1 MYSSDNSDNADQTE
15 EQHSSR
21 AAGHGSEM
29 AKAPGF
35 PRRNF
40 LRGSSLLAVGAMLPA
55 TASAAA
61 ASPGGSSGAV
71 GAPVNLVVDG
81 AATGRLIPRDFTGLS
96 FERGAL
102 NPGNAGVPGYFFS
115 PDNTELVTLFQNA
128 GIRNVRVGAGTADQQ
143 IPPGTGPDGYTGIDK
158 LFQFAAAANTSVS
171 YGMRLYNPSNQPIP
185 DLVSDDAA
193 AARYI
198 WQRYSGALSSFSIGN
213 ETDWHS
219 FHVGDPAI
227 FETTP
232 GTPGSAYPS
241 YLEDWRR
248 FAAAVQDAAPGAL
261 ISGPDTGNYGT
272 RGGVP
277 YVTFTPDAVSGISWT
292 QKFAEDELASRRIKD
307 ATQHVYVG
315 GSPLSTTAAQAI
327 DNMLSRE
334 WVESDQIGTQPA
346 GSGSDVTSYAPLP
359 WLDKRIVSPTVAA
372 GLPVRLSES
381 NDYLTGVPGASD
393 RFAAALWAL
402 DYMHWWA
409 ARGVSGVNFHNKQWI
424 YTDTITPALGTYTPL
439 AGSCGPSGCGG
450 YRVSPKGY
458 AIKAFDLGAQGRVKP
473 IKMAKPPEVNVTAYA
488 VGDDRDLYVTVI
500 NKTHGAGATDA
511 RVNIEPRNFG
521 WTEAAV
527 LILESGEP
535 GDPTSETATIGGEA
549 ITNSG
554 PWQGKWAPLSPVV
567 RGHLALNVRATT
579 AAVIRFHR

>member
-1 MYSSDNSDNADQTE
+1 MYTSDNSDTADRTE
-15 EQHSSR
+15 EQRPSR
-21 AAGHGSEM
+21 TAHGPEM
-29 AKAPGF
+29 AKAAGF

-61 ASPGGSSGAV
+61 ASPGNPSGAI

-81 AATGRLIPRDFTGLS
+81 GASGRLIPRDFTGLS

-102 NPGNAGVPGYFFS
+102 NEGNAGVPGYFFS
-115 PDNTELVTLFQNA
+115 PENSELVTLFQNA

-198 WQRYSGALSSFSIGN
+198 WQRYSSTLSSFSIGN
-213 ETDWHS
+213 EPDWHA
-219 FHVGDPAI
+219 FHVADPAI

-232 GTPGSAYPS
+232 GNPGSAYPS

-248 FAAAVQDAAPGAL
+248 FAAAVRDAAPDAL

-272 RGGVP
+272 RGGLP
-277 YVTFTPDAVSGISWT
+277 YVTFTPDAAAGISWT
-292 QKFAEDELASRRIKD
+292 QKFAEDELASSRIKD

-334 WVESDQIGTQPA
+334 WVENDQVGTQPA
-346 GSGSDVTSYAPLP
+346 GAGSDVTSYAPLP
-359 WLDKRIVSPTVAA
+359 WLDKHIISPTVAA

-439 AGSCGPSGCGG
+439 AGSCSASGCGG

-458 AIKAFDLGAQGRVKP
+458 AIKAFDLGARGEVKP
-473 IKMAKPPEVNVTAYA
+473 IKMAKPSEVNVTAYA

-500 NKTHGAGATDA
+500 NKTHGAAAADA

-527 LILESGEP
+527 LTLEAGEP
-535 GDPTSETATIGGEA
+535 GDPASETATIGGEA
-549 ITNSG
+549 ITNSA
-554 PWQGKWAPLSPVV
+554 PWQGKWAPLNPDV
-567 RGHLALNVRATT
+567 RGHLALNVRPTT

>member
-1 MYSSDNSDNADQTE
+1 MRTPGNSDNAERAEKKHPSKVTGPSPELTE
-15 EQHSSR
+15 
-21 AAGHGSEM
+21 AA
-29 AKAPGF
+29 AL
-35 PRRNF
+35 PRRSF
-40 LRGSSLLAVGAMLPA
+40 LWGSGLLAAGAMLP
-55 TASAAA
+55 TAGSADSA
-61 ASPGGSSGAV
+61 SSGRPTGGM
-71 GAPVNLVVDG
+71 GAPVNLVVEG
-81 AATGRLIPRDFTGLS
+81 AASGRLIPRDFTGLS

-102 NPGNAGVPGYFFS
+102 NDGNAGVPGYFFS
-115 PDNTELVTLFQNA
+115 PDNSELVMLFKNA
-128 GIRNVRVGAGTADQQ
+128 AIRNVRVGAGTADQQ
-143 IPPGTGPDGYTGIDK
+143 IPPGTGPDGYTGVDK

-171 YGMRLYNPSNQPIP
+171 YGMRLYNPAAQPIP
-185 DLVSDDAA
+185 DLLSDDAA

-198 WQRYSGALSSFSIGN
+198 WQRYRAALSSFSIGN
-213 ETDWHS
+213 EPDWHS

-232 GTPGSAYPS
+232 GTPGSAYQS

-248 FAAAVQDAAPGAL
+248 FAAAVQDAAPGAT

-277 YVTFTPDAVSGISWT
+277 YVTFTPDAATGISWT
-292 QKFAEDELASRRIKD
+292 QKFTEDELASHRIKD
-307 ATQHVYVG
+307 ATQHIYVG

-334 WVESDQIGTQPA
+334 WVEDDEIGTQPA
-346 GSGSDVTSYAPLP
+346 GTGSGVTSYAPYR
-359 WLDKRIVSPTVAA
+359 WLDKRIISPTVAA

-409 ARGVSGVNFHNKQWI
+409 TRGVSGVNFHNKQWI

-450 YRVSPKGY
+450 YRISPKGY
-458 AIKAFDLGAQGRVKP
+458 AIKAFDLGARGQVKP
-473 IKMAKPPEVNVTAYA
+473 ITIAKPSEVNVTAYA

-500 NKTHGAGATDA
+500 NKTHGAAATAA
-511 RVNIEPRNFG
+511 RVNIEPRDFG
-521 WTEAAV
+521 WSEAAM
-527 LILESGEP
+527 LTLEAGEP
-535 GDPTSETATIGGEA
+535 GDPSSETATIGGES
-549 ITNSG
+549 ITNSA
-554 PWQGKWAPLSPVV
+554 PWQGKWTPLSRDV
-567 RGHLALNVRATT
+567 RGQLAVSVPPTT
-579 AAVIRFHR
+579 AAIIRFHR

>member
-1 MYSSDNSDNADQTE
+1 MYRPENSDNADRTE
-15 EQHSSR
+15 EQPPPR
-21 AAGHGSEM
+21 GAGHGPQR
-29 AKAPGF
+29 AKSSGF

-40 LRGSSLLAVGAMLPA
+40 LRGGSLLAVGAMLP
-55 TASAAA
+55 TTAAA
-61 ASPGGSSGAV
+61 ASAAPGAGAGTG

-81 AATGRLIPRDFTGLS
+81 AANGRVIPRDFTGLS

-102 NPGNAGVPGYFFS
+102 NAGNAGVQGYFFS
-115 PDNTELVTLFQNA
+115 PENSELVRLFQNA

-143 IPPGTGPDGYTGIDK
+143 IPPGTGPDGYTGVDK
-158 LFQFAAAANTSVS
+158 LFQFAAASDISVS
-171 YGMRLYNPSNQPIP
+171 YGMRLYNPSNQPLP
-185 DLVSDDAA
+185 NLMADDAA

-198 WQRYSGALSSFSIGN
+198 WQRYSKSLSSFSIGN
-213 ETDWHS
+213 EPDWHS
-219 FHVGDPAI
+219 FHASDPAI

-232 GTPGSAYPS
+232 GNPGSAYPS
-241 YLEDWRR
+241 YLEDWRK
-248 FAAAVQDAAPGAL
+248 FAAAVQEAAPNAL

-272 RGGVP
+272 RGGLP
-277 YVTFTPDAVSGISWT
+277 YVTFTPDAATGISWT
-292 QKFAEDELASRRIKD
+292 QKFAQDEAMSHRIKD

-334 WVESDQIGTQPA
+334 WVENDQIGTQPA
-346 GSGSDVTSYAPLP
+346 GTGSGVSAYAPLP
-359 WLDKRIVSPTVAA
+359 WLDKRIVAPTVAT

-409 ARGVSGVNFHNKQWI
+409 ARGVSGVNFHNKQWL

-439 AGSCGPSGCGG
+439 AGTCGPSGCGG

-458 AIKAFDLGAQGRVKP
+458 AIKAFDLGAQGQVKP
-473 IKMAKPPEVNVTAYA
+473 ITMANASDVNLTAYA
-488 VGDDRDLYVTVI
+488 VGNDRDLYVTVI
-500 NKTHGAGATDA
+500 NKTHGAAGIEA

-521 WTEAAV
+521 CTEAAV
-527 LILESGEP
+527 LTLEAGEP
-535 GDPTSETATIGGEA
+535 GDPSSETATLGGEA
-549 ITNSG
+549 ISNNA
-554 PWQGKWAPLSPVV
+554 PWQGKWAPLSLDG
-567 RGHLALNVRATT
+567 RGHLALSIRATT
-579 AAVIRFHR
+579 AAVIRLRR